1 MDGSLQWPFNIFYSY
16 LTRHTRRNI
25 TIRKLRT
32 PTFTL
37 SFLFCHFIYTTFR
50 RVFCIFELLFLLLHF
65 ILFLSQL
72 ITTEL
77 HLYPRVLLI
86 RVLLRVRCVSKG
98 ERVEKER
105 KDKEVPK
112 FRFLLHAMT
121 EIRLKMQT
129 KSEKLG
135 VTGSTSKLYG
145 PMYITIYVCI
155 YV

>member
-1 MDGSLQWPFNIFYSY
+1 M
-16 LTRHTRRNI
+16 
-25 TIRKLRT
+25 
-32 PTFTL
+32 
-37 SFLFCHFIYTTFR
+37 
-50 RVFCIFELLFLLLHF
+50 
-65 ILFLSQL
+65 
-72 ITTEL
+72 
-77 HLYPRVLLI
+77 
-86 RVLLRVRCVSKG
+86 
-98 ERVEKER
+98 EKER
-105 KDKEVPK
+105 KNKEVPK